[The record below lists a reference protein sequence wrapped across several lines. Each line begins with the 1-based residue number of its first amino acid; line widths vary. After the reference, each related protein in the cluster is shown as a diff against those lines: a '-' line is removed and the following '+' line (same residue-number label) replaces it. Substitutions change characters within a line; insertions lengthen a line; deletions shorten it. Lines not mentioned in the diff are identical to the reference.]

1 VSDALWA
8 TLHRGIRRAALPLAS
23 YYAVTLGVPLANGAA
38 PSNPAFVKHAMTVV
52 VAPPIAIVL
61 ACAVHATVRSL
72 IVIVGPIRN
81 RRGEFAGAARIEP
94 RIEGNSIA
102 EGPHST
108 GFRC

>member
-1 VSDALWA
+1 MSGALGA
-8 TLHRGIRRAALPLAS
+8 TLRRGIRRAALPLAS

-72 IVIVGPIRN
+72 
-81 RRGEFAGAARIEP
+81 FMLDWSHKEP
-94 RIEGNSIA
+94 EM
-102 EGPHST
+102 
-108 GFRC
+108 

>member
-1 VSDALWA
+1 MTGALWA
-8 TLHRGIRRAALPLAS
+8 TLRQGIRRTALPLAT

-72 IVIVGPIRN
+72 IVVDW
-81 RRGEFAGAARIEP
+81 
-94 RIEGNSIA
+94 
-102 EGPHST
+102 PHKESE
-108 GFRC
+108 R